1 MERYIKFR
9 DEKPQCH
16 KDSSL
21 HKNLLIQS
29 KPTKYCNRVFQR
41 ARQTDSKIHM
51 GEKRT
56 KKRFDNSEMKTYL
69 KAIVINTM
77 WYCCWA
83 RQRSIE

>member
-16 KDSSL
+16 KDNSL

-29 KPTKYCNRVFQR
+29 KSTEYCNRVFQR
-41 ARQTDSKIHM
+41 VRQTDSKSHM

-56 KKRFDNSEMKTYL
+56 KKRLDNSEMKTYL

-83 RQRSIE
+83 RQRDQ

>member
-9 DEKPQCH
+9 MR
-16 KDSSL
+16 
-21 HKNLLIQS
+21 NLNVTKTVLSIKIFLIQS

-41 ARQTDSKIHM
+41 ARQTDSKIHK

-56 KKRFDNSEMKTYL
+56 KKRLDNSEMKTYL

>member
-1 MERYIKFR
+1 
-9 DEKPQCH
+9 
-16 KDSSL
+16 
-21 HKNLLIQS
+21 
-29 KPTKYCNRVFQR
+29 
-41 ARQTDSKIHM
+41 M

-83 RQRSIE
+83 RQRSIEQTAQKQIQAYVGM